1 MAHAL
6 WMDPSIKLEQ
16 RARVCSTFNFI
27 KTMPRFHEIESTG
40 YLMLVTDLNLTKV
53 RSATS
58 RTNGQIQRIPDQLVL
73 RKTTRDVKSEK

>member
-40 YLMLVTDLNLTKV
+40 YLMLVTDLNLIPKLGV
-53 RSATS
+53 QHPEQMVKFNEYQ
-58 RTNGQIQRIPDQLVL
+58 TN
-73 RKTTRDVKSEK
+73 